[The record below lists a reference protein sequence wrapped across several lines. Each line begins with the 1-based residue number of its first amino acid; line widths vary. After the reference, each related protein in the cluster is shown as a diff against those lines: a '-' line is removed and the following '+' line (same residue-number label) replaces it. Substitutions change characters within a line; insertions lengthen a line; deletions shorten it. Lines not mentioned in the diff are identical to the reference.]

1 MRNERPNASF
11 ADQHRLKEVLVDDT
25 RGYGGQQNEGEG
37 NKTAAREY
45 NEAQRRFVQSGK
57 VEEKARDAANAMA
70 SSERAELERAEAIGK
85 QGGAPTLTQQARA
98 QASQAGDYL
107 ASKTQEYPLGALLVA
122 GLIGYGIGFL
132 IHTGWSSEPWEGWS
146 KNERHSG
153 SARKGHSG
161 DVLRPLE

>member
-1 MRNERPNASF
+1 MDN
-11 ADQHRLKEVLVDDT
+11 T

-45 NEAQRRFVQSGK
+45 NEAQHRFAQSGK
-57 VEEKARDAANAMA
+57 VEDKAREAATAMA
-70 SSERAELERAEAIGK
+70 STERAELERAEAIGR
-85 QGGAPTLTQQARA
+85 QGGPPTLTRQARA

-107 ASKTQEYPLGALLVA
+107 ARNVQEYPLGALLVA

-132 IHTGWSSEPWEGWS
+132 IHTSWSSEPWEEWS

-153 SARKGHSG
+153 SAPKGHSG